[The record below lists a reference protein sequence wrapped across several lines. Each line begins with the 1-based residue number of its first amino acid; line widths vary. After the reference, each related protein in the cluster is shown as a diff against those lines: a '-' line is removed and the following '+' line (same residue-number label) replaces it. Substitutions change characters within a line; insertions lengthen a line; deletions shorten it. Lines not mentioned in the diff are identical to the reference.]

1 MQNNINELLSLLK
14 KLNIET
20 KPLWGKMSAQHMV
33 EHLILAAKMS
43 NGKLKYECFNPPEK
57 LPVLKD
63 FLTSSRPLPRNFVN
77 PAIGEDLIPLEY
89 ESLEMAKK
97 VLNQEMANHFDYFNK
112 YPDAVLTNVTFGDL
126 NKSEWEIFHLKHITH
141 HFNQFGLIELD

>member
-14 KLNIET
+14 KLTNET

-57 LPVLKD
+57 LPVLKK
-63 FLTSSRPLPRNFVN
+63 FLTSSRPLPRNFIN
-77 PAIGEDLIPLEY
+77 PAIGEDLIPLEFD
-89 ESLEMAKK
+89 SLEIAKEA
-97 VLNQEMANHFDYFNK
+97 LIHEMTDHFNYFIK

-126 NKSEWEIFHLKHITH
+126 SKNEWEVFHIKHITH
-141 HFNQFGLIELD
+141 HLNQFGLIE